1 MRRTFASIASAL
13 VLGLSAAAGASE
25 VHVVEMLN
33 RSADGENMVFS
44 PAITFVEPGDTVRFV
59 STDPG
64 HNAETIDGAIP
75 EGAEGWKTRINQDA
89 EVTITEEG
97 IYAYKC
103 TPHFGVGMVGL
114 IVAGDSTENIEAVR
128 AARYVGR
135 ADQRMTA
142 LIDEIAQDS

>member
-1 MRRTFASIASAL
+1 MRKTLAAL
-13 VLGLSAAAGASE
+13 AGAAIIGLSAAAAASE

-33 RSADGENMVFS
+33 RSADGENMVFR

-59 STDPG
+59 STNPG
-64 HNAETIDGAIP
+64 HNSETIDGAIP
-75 EGAEGWKTRINQDA
+75 EGAEGWQTRISQDA

-114 IVAGDSTENIEAVR
+114 IVAGDSTANIEAVR
-128 AARYVGR
+128 AARYIGR

-142 LIDEIAQDS
+142 LIDEVAQDS

>member
-1 MRRTFASIASAL
+1 MRKLLASVAGAA
-13 VLGLSAAAGASE
+13 VLGLSVAAGASE

-33 RSADGENMVFS
+33 RSADGENMVFR
-44 PAITFVEPGDTVRFV
+44 PAITYVQPGDTVRFV

-75 EGAEGWKTRINQDA
+75 EGAERFRTPLNQDA

-97 IYAYKC
+97 LYAYKC

-114 IVAGDSTENIEAVR
+114 IVSGDSTENIEAVR
-128 AARYVGR
+128 AARYLGR
-135 ADQRMTA
+135 ADQRMSA
-142 LIDEIAQDS
+142 LIDEVADS